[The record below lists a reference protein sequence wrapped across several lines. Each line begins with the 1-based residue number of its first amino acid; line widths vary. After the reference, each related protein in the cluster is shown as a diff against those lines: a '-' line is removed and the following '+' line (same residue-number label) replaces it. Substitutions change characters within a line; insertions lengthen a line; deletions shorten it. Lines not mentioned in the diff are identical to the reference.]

1 MDELVYNIAFYI
13 FAAITIAS
21 AIGVV
26 TKPNLVHSSLL
37 LALCFI
43 GISGLYVLLQ
53 ADFLAAVQILVYSG
67 AVAILIVLGIM
78 LTQRS
83 SMEDTNQNSGWRR
96 GAALIC
102 GCFLVV
108 VLIVIAT
115 TPWHYSSALVAQDTP
130 SVIAQL
136 LLTDY
141 MVAFE
146 VAAVLLLGAMIGAIA
161 LAKGGKEE

>member
-1 MDELVYNIAFYI
+1 MDELSYNIAFYI
-13 FAAITIAS
+13 LAAMTVAS

-26 TKPNLVHSSLL
+26 TKPNLVHSSFL

-67 AVAILIVLGIM
+67 AVAILIVLGLM

-83 SMEDTNQNSGWRR
+83 SMENTNQNSGWRR
-96 GAALIC
+96 GTLLVC
-102 GCFLVV
+102 GCLLLVI
-108 VLIVIAT
+108 LIVIGA
-115 TPWHYSSALVAQDTP
+115 TPWHYSSAPAAQDTP

-146 VAAVLLLGAMIGAIA
+146 TAAVLLLAAMMGAIA